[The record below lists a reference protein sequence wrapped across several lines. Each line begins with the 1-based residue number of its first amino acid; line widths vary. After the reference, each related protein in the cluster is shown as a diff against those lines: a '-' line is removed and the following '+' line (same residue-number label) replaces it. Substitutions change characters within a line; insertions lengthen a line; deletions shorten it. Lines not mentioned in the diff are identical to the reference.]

1 MAVKKK
7 ATAPKVAAKLT
18 DADLKGFAEELMAQ
32 IGPKPSNWEQ
42 IVEEAI
48 KEFRKKQKE
57 A

>member
-1 MAVKKK
+1 MATVKALVSELK
-7 ATAPKVAAKLT
+7 A
-18 DADLKGFAEELMAQ
+18 FAEELMAQ

-48 KEFRKKQKE
+48 KKFRKKQKE